1 MPLWQPQADIMIL
14 KKQTYRPDKPVNP
27 FIGALLFLIAIILLA
42 ITGLLGFVYGIFHSL
57 FTRGIKGIG
66 EYLLKIAISVDQLG
80 NVIMQHLMNV
90 LWTNKNGYKFGNRD
104 ETISSALGRNK
115 KLGTLTAAGRLMDKI
130 LDIID
135 PDHSLNSIDYYVEP
149 SEDIIDHLA
158 WIHFKDKQ
166 ILCLKKLGT
175 DADFYFI
182 PKGIRLEGE
191 TDAQT
196 LLTTTKDILN
206 IDIDSLSMEF
216 IGIFEAQALGK
227 KPGILSRMT
236 CYTAMH
242 SGKFLPDSELYEI
255 AWLTYDQKDKLS
267 EVDQLIFD
275 ILHQNGLLS

>member
-1 MPLWQPQADIMIL
+1 MLLRQPQAYIMIL
-14 KKQTYRPDKPVNP
+14 KKRTYRPDKPVNP
-27 FIGALLFLIAIILLA
+27 FIGALLFLISIVLLL
-42 ITGLLGFVYGIFHSL
+42 ITGPLGFVYGIFHSL
-57 FTRGIKGIG
+57 FTRGVKGIG

-80 NVIMQHLMNV
+80 NVMMQHLMNI
-90 LWTNKNGYKFGNRD
+90 LWTTRNGYKFGNRD

-158 WIHFKDKQ
+158 WILIKDEQ
-166 ILCLKKLGT
+166 ILCLKNTNK
-175 DADFYFI
+175 DFYFI
-182 PKGIRLEGE
+182 PKGIRIKGE

-196 LLTTTKDILN
+196 LAQSTKKNFN
-206 IDIDSLSMEF
+206 IDIDIPTMEF
-216 IGIFEAQALGK
+216 VGIFEAQAHGK

-236 CYTAMH
+236 CYTAKH
-242 SGKFLPDSELYEI
+242 SGTLQPDSQIHEI
-255 AWLTYDQKDKLS
+255 AWLSYEDKENLS

-275 ILHQNGLLS
+275 VLYQNGELP

>member
-1 MPLWQPQADIMIL
+1 MLQRQPQAYIMIL
-14 KKQTYRPDKPVNP
+14 KKRTYRPDKPVNP
-27 FIGALLFLIAIILLA
+27 FIGALLFLISIVLLL
-42 ITGLLGFVYGIFHSL
+42 ITGPLGFVYGIFHSL
-57 FTRGIKGIG
+57 FTRGVKGIG

-80 NVIMQHLMNV
+80 NVMMQHLMNI
-90 LWTNKNGYKFGNRD
+90 LWTTRNGYKFGNRD

-158 WIHFKDKQ
+158 WILIKDEQ
-166 ILCLKKLGT
+166 ILCLKKT
-175 DADFYFI
+175 SKDFYFI
-182 PKGIRLEGE
+182 PKGIRIKGE

-196 LLTTTKDILN
+196 LAQSTKKNFN
-206 IDIDSLSMEF
+206 IDIDIPTMEF
-216 IGIFEAQALGK
+216 VGIFEAQAHGK

-236 CYTAMH
+236 CYTAKH
-242 SGKFLPDSELYEI
+242 SGTLQPDSQIHEI
-255 AWLTYDQKDKLS
+255 AWLSYEDKENLS

-275 ILHQNGLLS
+275 VLHQNGELA

>member
-1 MPLWQPQADIMIL
+1 MLQRQPQAYIMIL
-14 KKQTYRPDKPVNP
+14 KKRTYRPDKPVNP
-27 FIGALLFLIAIILLA
+27 FIGALLFLISIVLLI
-42 ITGLLGFVYGIFHSL
+42 ITGPLGFVYGIFHSL
-57 FTRGIKGIG
+57 FTRGVKGIG

-80 NVIMQHLMNV
+80 NVMMQHLMNI
-90 LWTNKNGYKFGNRD
+90 LWTTRNGYKFGNRD

-158 WIHFKDKQ
+158 WILIKDEQ
-166 ILCLKKLGT
+166 ILCLKKT
-175 DADFYFI
+175 NKDFYFI
-182 PKGIRLEGE
+182 PKGIRIKGE

-196 LLTTTKDILN
+196 LAQSTKKNFN
-206 IDIDSLSMEF
+206 IDIDIPTMEF
-216 IGIFEAQALGK
+216 VGIFEAQAHGK

-236 CYTAMH
+236 CYTAKH
-242 SGKFLPDSELYEI
+242 SGTLQPDFQIHEI
-255 AWLTYDQKDKLS
+255 AWLSYEDKENLS

-275 ILHQNGLLS
+275 VLHQNGELA